1 MSDCAPMVRVSE
13 LSKTFEM
20 YTSQATT
27 LKEMIV
33 KGFFQR
39 GEKVAHEALRDVSFD
54 IRRGESVAII
64 GGNGS
69 GKSTLLK
76 LISGISEPTRGKI
89 ELGGRVAALL
99 ELGAGFQPE
108 LTGMENIFL
117 QGGILAMTREQVL
130 ARLEQILDFCE
141 LGTFIHTPMKRYSS
155 GMIVRLGFALA
166 VFSDA
171 DILLIDEVLAV
182 GDLAFQEKCLQ
193 KIAEL
198 RRHGKTILFV
208 SHVIEHVELIAER
221 ILWLDQGQTKAW
233 GPADEVL
240 EQYIEAFQVSVEK
253 DPQAMEQ
260 QDMQVTMRLSTAL
273 NTMRVPPR
281 KARIDKFEILDSEDH
296 PRRTFSPGEKVVM
309 RFHFTVME
317 FLEDLSIH
325 IGYGGTGGRRVAYQN
340 TDIQGPELRNLEP
353 GKYAATAEMEDFP
366 ILPGRFSL
374 TVGFTPAKRNFEF
387 LDMHIRGY
395 SIQIRGERTSKA
407 GALVKAPGKWE

>member
-1 MSDCAPMVRVSE
+1 MSDCAPMVRVSG

-76 LISGISEPTRGKI
+76 LISGISEPTRGRI

-171 DILLIDEVLAV
+171 DILLIDEVLSV
-182 GDLAFQEKCLQ
+182 GDLAFQEKCL
-193 KIAEL
+193 
-198 RRHGKTILFV
+198 
-208 SHVIEHVELIAER
+208 
-221 ILWLDQGQTKAW
+221 
-233 GPADEVL
+233 
-240 EQYIEAFQVSVEK
+240 
-253 DPQAMEQ
+253 
-260 QDMQVTMRLSTAL
+260 
-273 NTMRVPPR
+273 R
-281 KARIDKFEILDSEDH
+281 K
-296 PRRTFSPGEKVVM
+296 
-309 RFHFTVME
+309 
-317 FLEDLSIH
+317 
-325 IGYGGTGGRRVAYQN
+325 
-340 TDIQGPELRNLEP
+340 
-353 GKYAATAEMEDFP
+353 
-366 ILPGRFSL
+366 
-374 TVGFTPAKRNFEF
+374 KR
-387 LDMHIRGY
+387 
-395 SIQIRGERTSKA
+395 
-407 GALVKAPGKWE
+407 